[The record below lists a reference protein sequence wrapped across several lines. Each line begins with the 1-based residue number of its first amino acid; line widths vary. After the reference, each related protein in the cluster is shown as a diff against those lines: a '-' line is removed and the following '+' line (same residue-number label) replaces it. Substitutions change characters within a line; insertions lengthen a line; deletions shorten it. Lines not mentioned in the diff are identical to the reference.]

1 MRAVVKTAVLAA
13 VAFAAIG
20 AAPAPQNPA
29 VVAAARQAGVI
40 GERYDGYMGFVATPT
55 AEMRRQ
61 VGAVNLRRRT
71 LYIGLAARRGV
82 SPSVVGIATACE
94 LLPRIAAGE
103 YYMLSDGVWRRRLA
117 GQAVA
122 LPSYCG
128 S

>member
-1 MRAVVKTAVLAA
+1 MRAMVRSAVLAA
-13 VAFAAIG
+13 VAAAAIG

-71 LYIGLAARRGV
+71 LYIGLAGAPRRQPERGRHRHR
-82 SPSVVGIATACE
+82 
-94 LLPRIAAGE
+94 LRAAAAH
-103 YYMLSDGVWRRRLA
+103 RRRA
-117 GQAVA
+117 NFT
-122 LPSYCG
+122 C
-128 S
+128 